1 MSFPD
6 RLSNPSMVPDVSA
19 SYPVNKS
26 VSSRLEEDLY
36 PRIHP
41 CIWLLGF
48 DGPADPYGDLSISFT
63 FAVLFLP
70 RTSLVRVIIT
80 LDNLLLFVC

>member
-1 MSFPD
+1 MYLLRGWLLAVPAETPKMSFPD

-36 PRIHP
+36 PRSILAFG
-41 CIWLLGF
+41 CLASM
-48 DGPADPYGDLSISFT
+48 GPQTRMAI
-63 FAVLFLP
+63 
-70 RTSLVRVIIT
+70 
-80 LDNLLLFVC
+80 